1 MGKSKELA
9 ELGDVVTQSGGNVG
23 IGISTVV
30 APLHVGTEGTH
41 GITAWFGDESS
52 FVDNASYHYTDARVG
67 ISGRDSD
74 NTDHGAGIE
83 FTSRNTGSSNWLH
96 GYLVHNR
103 DGAFAF
109 GTGGAGTSSAPERM
123 RIDAS
128 GRVTMPYQPSF
139 FARPQS
145 GYSFTAAADQTIGG
159 TWSVQSNVGN
169 HFNASGGAFTA
180 PVQGVYA
187 FSWAVFIT
195 GNLTTR
201 QDAYILVNGSPRI
214 RVEIN
219 AYSAGTQNRSQ
230 HAHGSIRLA
239 ANDVVTFGAYAT
251 VSSGQPSIYTT
262 TAPWSY
268 ASGALIG

>member
-9 ELGDVVTQSGGNVG
+9 ELGQVVTQSGGNVG

-52 FVDNASYHYTDARVG
+52 FVNHASYHYTDARVG

-96 GYLVHNR
+96 GYLIHNR

-109 GTGGAGTSSAPERM
+109 GTGGAGTSPAPERM

-139 FARPQS
+139 SLRWGT
-145 GYSFTAAADQTIGG
+145 GYVSSTLNSTMVFGTQALGG
-159 TWSVQSNVGN
+159 TEFNTGN
-169 HFNASGGAFTA
+169 YNTSTGVFTA
-180 PVQGVYA
+180 PVAGKYFVS
-187 FSWAVFIT
+187 FT
-195 GNLTTR
+195 GYHHTYPSADL
-201 QDAYILVNGSPRI
+201 YWMFFFNGS
-214 RVEIN
+214 VMSYH
-219 AYSAGTQNRSQ
+219 AASTSSAEYYQGGNTVFTIYMN
-230 HAHGSIRLA
+230 
-239 ANDVVTFGAYAT
+239 ANDTLQMVAG
-251 VSSGQPSIYTT
+251 PSISWYGS
-262 TAPWSY
+262 ARLSMH
-268 ASGALIG
+268 LIG